1 MKKVKGIINLIV
13 LVALIMLSTGCINKK
28 ALTPEKFKE
37 KMEERK
43 FVVGDATDQ
52 FTTKNYIKKMYVAQN
67 KDLTYQI
74 EYYSMT
80 SETKAKDFYESKK
93 TMFEK
98 VSNTSNSTISKGN
111 NSKYSQTG
119 GGKYSVVSRIDNT
132 VIILDVAKEYKEEI
146 NEILKDLD
154 Y

>member
-1 MKKVKGIINLIV
+1 MKKLKNIISLIV
-13 LVALIMLSTGCINKK
+13 LLTLIILTTGCINKK
-28 ALTPEKFKE
+28 ALTPEKFKDKIEE
-37 KMEERK
+37 KK
-43 FVVGDATDQ
+43 FIVGDATDQ
-52 FTTKNYIKKMYVAQN
+52 FTDYDYIEKMYVAQN

-80 SETKAKDFYESKK
+80 NESKAMSFYESKK
-93 TMFEK
+93 ATFEK
-98 VSNTSNSTISKGN
+98 VSYTSSSTVSKGN
-111 NSKYSQTG
+111 NSKYTQTG

-132 VIILDVAKEYKEEI
+132 VIVLDVAKEYKEEI